1 MYELITVSIIE
12 DEQNYREGLEDF
24 INASGEFTVLNS
36 YPSGEAAFPHIIEH
50 PPAIAVVD
58 IKLPGVSGVDLIYRI
73 KKMRPEIQCMVCSF
87 YDDNLHI
94 FNALRNGASGYILKD
109 AMAGEIIDSLR
120 ELYNGGAP
128 MSRYIAKKVIGAF
141 QEKQE
146 LPKLSELSE
155 RENEILHKLATG
167 MSVKELAVEI
177 HLSAHTVT
185 KHLKNIYT
193 KLHVNNRI
201 EAVNK
206 LKNQR

>member
-1 MYELITVSIIE
+1 VCELITVSIIE
-12 DEQNYREGLEDF
+12 DDQSYREGLEDF
-24 INASGEFTVLNS
+24 INASGEFRVLNS
-36 YPSGEAAFPHIIEH
+36 YPSAEAAFPHIIEH

-73 KKMRPEIQCMVCSF
+73 KKMRPDIQCMVCSF
-87 YDDNLHI
+87 YDDNEYI
-94 FNALRNGASGYILKD
+94 FNALRNGASGYLLKD
-109 AMAGEIIDSLR
+109 SLAHEIIESLR

-128 MSRYIAKKVIGAF
+128 MSRYIARKVISVF

-146 LPKLSELSE
+146 TPKLSELTE
-155 RENEILHKLATG
+155 RENEILQLIATG
-167 MSVKELAVEI
+167 MAIKEVAGEL

-206 LKNQR
+206 LNQR